1 MVIMVDTPAF
11 TSATTDMDTMVS
23 TNVRLMLNHHMDI
36 TATDTQATAITD
48 IMVDT
53 LMSMSAVT
61 TDITA
66 MDTIKE
72 FVQCIKTVFA
82 IAFFSS
88 AFRYYILI
96 LLEQN
101 FTQQHNYC
109 RIYGYIFCF
118 KYNI

>member
-1 MVIMVDTPAF
+1 MVMVTMVSTNVRLSHLTDTTAMDTQATATTDIMVIMEDTPAS

-23 TNVRLMLNHHMDI
+23 TNVRLMLSHHMDT
-36 TATDTQATAITD
+36 TATDTQATAIMDTTD

-72 FVQCIKTVFA
+72 FVD
-82 IAFFSS
+82 
-88 AFRYYILI
+88 L
-96 LLEQN
+96 
-101 FTQQHNYC
+101 
-109 RIYGYIFCF
+109 
-118 KYNI
+118 